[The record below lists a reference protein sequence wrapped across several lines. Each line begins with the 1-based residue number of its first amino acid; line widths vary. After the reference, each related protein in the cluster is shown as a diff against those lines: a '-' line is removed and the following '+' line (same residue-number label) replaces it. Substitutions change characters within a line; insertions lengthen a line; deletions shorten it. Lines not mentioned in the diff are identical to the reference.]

1 MQMSTT
7 IKKMAIV
14 YPKAI
19 GDFMFV
25 LPALHSIRHA
35 MPDVHITLVAKRKQA
50 PLAEPQK
57 GLLADEVLCMGGDVS
72 WWDIRKKLRALGVDT
87 VVDMAGNDQSG
98 LIMAWRGGQRMRPH
112 RLDCKGSCA
121 LYSPFAKPMPRL
133 PQGRHRVEELL
144 TIAQQLGA
152 TESICSFKLRI
163 PDRAIEASEKMIAA
177 NDLHS
182 GSVIV
187 LNLGASRDSKR
198 WPATHFKT
206 LTKSLIRQ
214 GHRVVLTGAHAFKPD
229 GNYDRKTVEQ
239 FSQDGLID
247 GENCIDL
254 ITDTALPP
262 DVHLQRDTHFLRYS
276 KIPRITIGNDTGP
289 MQIAGSVG
297 DDAKNATI
305 SLFGPTNWGRYAPY
319 DPSRKFPDTPNGTW
333 NRVLCINAECGPTG
347 TNEACECYRN
357 KCSHK
362 KCMNTLSPESVMKTV
377 NAMVNPA

>member
-1 MQMSTT
+1 MSTT
-7 IKKMAIV
+7 IKKLAIV

-163 PDRAIEASEKMIAA
+163 PYRAIEASEKMIAA
-177 NDLHS
+177 KSFKQSLR
-182 GSVIV
+182 VIV
-187 LNLGASRDSKR
+187 TMGVMGKKLKSHDFTSRFPFFFPI
-198 WPATHFKT
+198 PA
-206 LTKSLIRQ
+206 LSRKS
-214 GHRVVLTGAHAFKPD
+214 
-229 GNYDRKTVEQ
+229 
-239 FSQDGLID
+239 
-247 GENCIDL
+247 
-254 ITDTALPP
+254 DTA
-262 DVHLQRDTHFLRYS
+262 FL
-276 KIPRITIGNDTGP
+276 
-289 MQIAGSVG
+289 
-297 DDAKNATI
+297 NAAMK
-305 SLFGPTNWGRYAPY
+305 R
-319 DPSRKFPDTPNGTW
+319 SR
-333 NRVLCINAECGPTG
+333 
-347 TNEACECYRN
+347 
-357 KCSHK
+357 
-362 KCMNTLSPESVMKTV
+362 
-377 NAMVNPA
+377 